1 LKIEPIENEKQSIYL
16 SLQIDVDPT
25 KTPQNT
31 RKKWLNILC
40 KFLPRQEELNIQLHK
55 ICKEPALK
63 YKTILLAS
71 CNSVKIS
78 KQCNKVSRSS
88 NMNYLLIK
96 KKKKKEFNMN
106 LTYKM

>member
-88 NMNYLLIK
+88 
-96 KKKKKEFNMN
+96 
-106 LTYKM
+106 T